1 VALRFGVPW
10 SELELSRETI
20 REFADELARYDAR
33 LLADG
38 RWVRG
43 WRHARRF
50 DFGPDVGRVTC
61 APMYLAELADAHAA
75 LPDVRDLGFFV
86 AGFGPVVDYGV
97 MPVAS
102 ALARMG
108 RVGRSL
114 AGTLL
119 AFGLRRFGS
128 TAGPCRVLLEAT
140 AADGRTLAL
149 IWSADDGYV
158 LTAAPVVATLLQW
171 DEARR
176 PGVVA
181 QATMVDPERLVD
193 DMEHLG
199 VARV

>member
-1 VALRFGVPW
+1 
-10 SELELSRETI
+10 
-20 REFADELARYDAR
+20 
-33 LLADG
+33 
-38 RWVRG
+38 
-43 WRHARRF
+43 
-50 DFGPDVGRVTC
+50 
-61 APMYLAELADAHAA
+61 
-75 LPDVRDLGFFV
+75 
-86 AGFGPVVDYGV
+86 
-97 MPVAS
+97 
-102 ALARMG
+102 
-108 RVGRSL
+108 
-114 AGTLL
+114 
-119 AFGLRRFGS
+119 
-128 TAGPCRVLLEAT
+128 VLLEAT